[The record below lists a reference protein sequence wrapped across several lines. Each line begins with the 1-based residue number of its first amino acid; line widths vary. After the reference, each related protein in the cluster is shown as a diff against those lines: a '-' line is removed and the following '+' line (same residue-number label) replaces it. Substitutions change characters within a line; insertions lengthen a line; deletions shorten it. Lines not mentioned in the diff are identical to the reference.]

1 MAGIPPFWR
10 GLWDA
15 CCRSLSAG
23 RGIESRSSVWSEHHT
38 DNVGVGGS
46 SPPGTTHGG
55 LAQLARAPALQ
66 AGGHRFESGN
76 LHYGRGGRGLIRESP
91 QGRRFYDIMER
102 TKQEYKS
109 ENTRTSKSTHMRS
122 RQGRMGDALALGGE
136 EGRDKLRKAAGRR
149 KWPLIRG
156 CPNGATQSA
165 RTIPQG
171 RRTRRTETSK

>member
-1 MAGIPPFWR
+1 M
-10 GLWDA
+10 
-15 CCRSLSAG
+15 
-23 RGIESRSSVWSEHHT
+23 
-38 DNVGVGGS
+38 GVGGS
-46 SPPGTTHGG
+46 SPPGTTQGVWLSWLERLLCKQEATG
-55 LAQLARAPALQ
+55 SNPVT
-66 AGGHRFESGN
+66 STN
-76 LHYGRGGRGLIRESP
+76 GRGRRGLIRESP